1 MQDIIAMPE
10 FMPVDENGCTEMIAV
25 MVQGVLSVLAIIRQ
39 DNETEEV
46 RQVME
51 VRLHDHNVIYS
62 ALERVTAERET
73 KHS

>member
-1 MQDIIAMPE
+1 VQDIIAMPE
-10 FMPVDENGCTEMIAV
+10 FMPVDENGRTEMLAA

-51 VRLHDHNVIYS
+51 VRL
-62 ALERVTAERET
+62 T
-73 KHS
+73 

>member
-1 MQDIIAMPE
+1 MQPCCSHNCCIRDGVQDIIAMPE
-10 FMPVDENGCTEMIAV
+10 FMPVDENGRTEMLAA

-51 VRLHDHNVIYS
+51 VRL
-62 ALERVTAERET
+62 T
-73 KHS
+73 

>member
-1 MQDIIAMPE
+1 
-10 FMPVDENGCTEMIAV
+10 
-25 MVQGVLSVLAIIRQ
+25 MVQVVISVFALTRQ

-51 VRLHDHNVIYS
+51 VRLHDHDVIYT
-62 ALERVTAERET
+62 AGGRVIAERET